1 MLTNR
6 QTGCLR
12 SQLSEI
18 DTFVALRA
26 VSEIAR
32 PIFICLRAQTCC
44 HRLPRFGLTK
54 PLQIMSAS
62 VQSPNLRTEAIAGV
76 TTFFTMAYIIVV
88 NPSILSTP
96 GTGMAFS
103 GVLTATVLVCFVM
116 TLLMGLYAKLPF
128 AVAPGMGINA
138 YFTFTIILTQKVWW
152 QVALGIVFWAGVLF
166 LIISV
171 TPVRETIAKA
181 IPAELRL
188 GTAAGIGIF
197 LTFIGLKNAGL
208 IAADP
213 VTFVKLGTLGLPAIL
228 TVVATSISVWLLT
241 RKSAFAFLAG
251 IAAATLLGWALGL
264 VKAPPRLLSA
274 PDFSTVFLKL
284 DILGALK
291 LSLLPAIIGI
301 LFTDLFDSIST
312 FIGVAHAADL
322 LDEHGHPK
330 NLKQGLVVDSLATL
344 GAGVAG
350 TSSGTAYIESIAGIN
365 MGGRTGMTSV
375 FTALCFLPCF
385 FLAPLAGMVPP
396 YATASVLILVGTS
409 MFRSVG
415 KISFS
420 KIEEGLP
427 AFLTIILIPLT
438 FSITQGIL
446 WGFISHVG
454 LYWIVGRRRDVHPVM
469 YALAAVSVGLLL
481 LEHVRF

>member
-1 MLTNR
+1 M
-6 QTGCLR
+6 
-12 SQLSEI
+12 
-18 DTFVALRA
+18 
-26 VSEIAR
+26 
-32 PIFICLRAQTCC
+32 
-44 HRLPRFGLTK
+44 
-54 PLQIMSAS
+54 
-62 VQSPNLRTEAIAGV
+62 NLRTEAIAGI
-76 TTFFTMAYIIVV
+76 TTFFTMSYIVVV
-88 NPSILSTP
+88 NPTILSTP

-103 GVLTATVLVCFVM
+103 GVLTATVLICFTM

-138 YFTFTIILTQKVWW
+138 FFTFTIILTQRVWW
-152 QVALGIVFWAGVLF
+152 QTALGIIFWAGVLF
-166 LIISV
+166 LLISV

-181 IPAELRL
+181 IPPELRI

-208 IAADP
+208 IASDP
-213 VTFVKLGTLGLPAIL
+213 VTFVKLGTLGGEALLAIAGL
-228 TVVATSISVWLLT
+228 AVTVVLMI
-241 RKSAFAFLAG
+241 RRSALAFLAG
-251 IAAATLLGWALGL
+251 IFVVTIVAWAAGQ
-264 VKAPPRLLSA
+264 VKAPDRLFSA
-274 PDFSTVFLKL
+274 PDFHTVFLKL

-322 LDEHGHPK
+322 LDEEGHPR
-330 NLKQGLVVDSLATL
+330 NLREGLIVDSIATL
-344 GAGVAG
+344 GAGLAG
-350 TSSGTAYIESIAGIN
+350 TSSGTAYIESVAGIN
-365 MGGRTGMTSV
+365 SGGRTGMTSV

-385 FLAPLAGMVPP
+385 FLAPLAGMVPI
-396 YATASVLILVGTS
+396 YATAPVLVLVGAS
-409 MFRSVG
+409 MFKSVNQIDFG
-415 KISFS
+415 

-454 LYWIVGRRRDVHPVM
+454 LYLVVGRRKEIHPVM
-469 YALAAVSVGLLL
+469 FVLALVAIGLLL
-481 LEHVRF
+481 LEHSNLARGLYE

>member
-1 MLTNR
+1 VKSTAWFLT
-6 QTGCLR
+6 TG
-12 SQLSEI
+12 SMTDE
-18 DTFVALRA
+18 
-26 VSEIAR
+26 
-32 PIFICLRAQTCC
+32 
-44 HRLPRFGLTK
+44 K
-54 PLQIMSAS
+54 QISI
-62 VQSPNLRTEAIAGV
+62 RTEAIAGV
-76 TTFFTMAYIIVV
+76 TTFFTMSYIVIV

-138 YFTFTIILTQKVWW
+138 YFTFTIILSQKVWW
-152 QVALGIVFWAGVLF
+152 QVALGIIFWAGLLF
-166 LIISV
+166 LVISA
-171 TPVRETIAKA
+171 TPIRETIAKA
-181 IPAELRL
+181 IPTELRL

-213 VTFVKLGTLGLPAIL
+213 VTLVRLGTLGWPALLTIL
-228 TVVATSISVWLLT
+228 SLAISVWLLM

-251 IAAATLLGWALGL
+251 IVFATVVAWALGL
-264 VKAPPRLLSA
+264 VKAPDKFFSA
-274 PDFSTVFLKL
+274 PDFKTVFLKL
-284 DILGALK
+284 DALGALK
-291 LSLLPAIIGI
+291 LSLIPAIIGI

-312 FIGVAHAADL
+312 FIGVANAADL
-322 LDEHGHPK
+322 LDESGHPK

-344 GAGVAG
+344 GAGIAG
-350 TSSGTAYIESIAGIN
+350 TSSGTAYIESVAGIN
-365 MGGRTGMTSV
+365 MGGRTGLTAV

-385 FLAPLAGMVPP
+385 FLAPVAGMVPP
-396 YATASVLILVGTS
+396 YATASVLILVGAS
-409 MFRSVG
+409 MFQSVG

-420 KIEEGLP
+420 RIEEGLP

-454 LYWIVGRRRDVHPVM
+454 LYLIRGRRKEIHPVM
-469 YALAAVSVGLLL
+469 YALALISIGLLV
-481 LEHVRF
+481 LEHVRP